1 MKNLN
6 NRLISIQKVTA
17 ILFAILYISIT
28 ILSCSKEEIY
38 KKDPYSKDKRLH
50 KFFRCKVNGEE
61 WTWNPANLWNSQ
73 FIEYYTDTYQPGD
86 TLTDGRFVLDM
97 ANYPDKSKFESIYI
111 LVPNELKEGENII
124 VNRDYDDWHGKYF
137 YVSAFDVYKPYSKY
151 YYLDSNYYNSLYI
164 MDIDSINYIITGQFE
179 FRAITGDAQDTVLV
193 TDGEFDWKVLWFDK

>member
-1 MKNLN
+1 MKKLN
-6 NRLISIQKVTA
+6 KKFISIQKLTA

-38 KKDPYSKDKRLH
+38 KKDPYSNDKRRH

-73 FIEYYTDTYQPGD
+73 AIAYYTDTYQPGD
-86 TLTDGRFVLDM
+86 TLTDGRFDIRM
-97 ANYPDKSKFESIYI
+97 ANYPDKSKYESIHI
-111 LVPNELKEGENII
+111 FVINNLKEGENNLNNIYASHNYYHYR
-124 VNRDYDDWHGKYF
+124 VF
-137 YVSAFDVYKPYSKY
+137 SEYKPHSKY

-179 FRAITGDAQDTVLV
+179 FRAVTGDAQDTVLV
-193 TDGEFDWKVLWFDK
+193 TDGEFDWKVLWFDR